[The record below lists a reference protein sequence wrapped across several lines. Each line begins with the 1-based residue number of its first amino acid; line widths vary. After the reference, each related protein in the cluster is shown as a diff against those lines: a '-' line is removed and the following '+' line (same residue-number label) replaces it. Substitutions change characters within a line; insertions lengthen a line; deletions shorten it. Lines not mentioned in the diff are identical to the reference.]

1 MALGSDGIGWLA
13 EQPGVEAMAI
23 SDAQRVVS
31 TPGFD
36 RYREC

>member
-1 MALGSDGIGWLA
+1 MAWLA

-23 SDAQRVVS
+23 TGERRVVS

-36 RYREC
+36 RYRAS